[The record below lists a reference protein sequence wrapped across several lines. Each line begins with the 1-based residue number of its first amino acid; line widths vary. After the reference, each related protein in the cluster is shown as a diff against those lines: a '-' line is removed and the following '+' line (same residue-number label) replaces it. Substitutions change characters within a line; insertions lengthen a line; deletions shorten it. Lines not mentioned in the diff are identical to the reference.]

1 MALTRVTKHIIH
13 GSLLVQFKYVENT
26 GDFDLNSSQ
35 STYTEVNSK
44 NIVMTPQYADSIL
57 EDSTSMSVKQNHST
71 DNVHDEISVALF
83 VNGTNEFE
91 TTELLGVQP
100 YSSST
105 HSHTGGRNDRTAPT
119 RRHSHITNIALASGY
134 THAFIPRSTNA
145 IVLETRVRSTI
156 DADFKVRDLFMIAK
170 EIGVPDDNVSG
181 GSGSINDGV

>member
-57 EDSTSMSVKQNHST
+57 EDSTSMSVKQNHGT

-83 VNGTNEFE
+83 INGTNEYE
-91 TTELLGVQP
+91 KTSILGANP
-100 YSSST
+100 YGNA

-119 RRHSHITNIALASGY
+119 RRHGHIRNQAAAAGF
-134 THAFIPRSTNA
+134 THAFTPASTNA
-145 IVLETRVRSTI
+145 QDQDIRVKSNATRNIRVR
-156 DADFKVRDLFMIAK
+156 DFFFISK
-170 EIGVPDDNVSG
+170 EISIGLAT
-181 GSGSINDGV
+181 SGSLN